1 MALIIYLQDPGGN
14 YSPLYIRSPF
24 FSANFLKKMNLYT
37 MYHGMETKEN
47 YCSVNQRYEGILIK
61 CLTLLL
67 EFWNLYFHT
76 LFMQKFWDSNKI
88 LKEYIYKHIF
98 NNKRNSIR

>member
-1 MALIIYLQDPGGN
+1 
-14 YSPLYIRSPF
+14 
-24 FSANFLKKMNLYT
+24 

-47 YCSVNQRYEGILIK
+47 YCSVIQGYEGILVK
-61 CLTLLL
+61 CLSLLL

-88 LKEYIYKHIF
+88 LKEYIYKHTNVYSIIKEIQSDNWLNKLEGNFKIF
-98 NNKRNSIR
+98 